1 MNLIVRMR
9 MYIIIQVTVYIMQ
22 STISYF
28 VL

>member
-1 MNLIVRMR
+1 MR